1 MTKSEFKTL
10 LINLENI
17 LTKLIEESIQEVG
30 SRKLAAKIGKPHNY
44 FTLAM
49 KEIKKEKHL
58 PRKVKKL
65 LECAGSIYFPQLP
78 EKSQNKPPINAV

>member
-10 LINLENI
+10 LIYWESI
-17 LTKLIEESIQEVG
+17 LTQLIEESIQEYG

-49 KEIKKEKHL
+49 KEIKKEKYL
-58 PRKVKKL
+58 TRKVKKL

-78 EKSQNKPPINAV
+78 EKSQKKPPINAV